1 MPRCVV
7 ALLVALGL
15 AGLAGL
21 TGGGRAAAEGG
32 IDAAGQVFFTFDFGG
47 GAAGSPRF
55 GLRLGLQ
62 GDGRPG
68 TPAPDPFIS
77 AMSLRFAMTGPAE
90 VSLGGLTLP
99 LGFGLSEG
107 GRPDDAGKETIAFDY
122 APAGYAGAPGPTD
135 MPPLVTAAGPA
146 GRDAEHAPRHAAAM
160 GLEATA
166 APSAGTFRRPESATG
181 RWRFRA
187 LAAAPHRAAD
197 GATGKAV
204 AFSHRLARP
213 AGTAETVVA
222 RGRWRFRAE
231 NAGRAVAAR
240 SAFGRIAR
248 LVLPHRDAGGLHAR
262 QQTAPRAVAPQAV
275 QVARRQDTKG
285 RSQGTVERQLVERRP
300 VERRRPGRWLFRHV
314 AWQPPPG
321 REPAFAAFDGNP
333 IRPKR
338 GHLPIR

>member
-15 AGLAGL
+15 AGPAGL
-21 TGGGRAAAEGG
+21 TGGGQAAAEGG
-32 IDAAGQVFFTFDFGG
+32 IDAAGQVFFTFDFGD
-47 GAAGSPRF
+47 GAAESPRF

-62 GDGRPG
+62 SDGRSG
-68 TPAPDPFIS
+68 TPDPDPFVS

-122 APAGYAGAPGPTD
+122 APAGYAGTPGRTD

-146 GRDAEHAPRHAAAM
+146 GRNAEHAPRHAAAM
-160 GLEATA
+160 GLEATV
-166 APSAGTFRRPESATG
+166 APSAGTFRRPESATR

-187 LAAAPHRAAD
+187 LLAAAPHRAAARRRAEE
-197 GATGKAV
+197 GAAGKAV

-213 AGTAETVVA
+213 AGKAETVVA

-240 SAFGRIAR
+240 PAFGRITR
-248 LVLPHRDAGGLHAR
+248 PVLPHRDAGGLHAR
-262 QQTAPRAVAPQAV
+262 RQTAPRAVAPQAV
-275 QVARRQDTKG
+275 QAAGRQETKD
-285 RSQGTVERQLVERRP
+285 RSQAA
-300 VERRRPGRWLFRHV
+300 VERRRPERWLFRHV

-321 REPAFAAFDGNP
+321 REPAFAAFEGNP
-333 IRPKR
+333 MRPKR